1 MERDEVI
8 PLRDHWLFAELP
20 PDEAERAM
28 QAVQEVQFRPGDIL
42 VRQGDSSDGV
52 FLLGSGSLHVSATN
66 DRGAAF
72 LNLIHAGEVLGEMG
86 ALDGEPRSATAVAVT
101 DGIAYF
107 IPAEMFHG
115 LIRQSKEACYR
126 LLMLMVARQ
135 RRTNERLMQ
144 LPPQGPVWRRTIHIT
159 P

>member
-1 MERDEVI
+1 MESEEII
-8 PLRDHWLFAELP
+8 PLKEHWLFAELTP
-20 PDEAERAM
+20 EAADRAIGS
-28 QAVQEVQFRPGDIL
+28 VREIQFRPGDVL
-42 VRQGDSSDGV
+42 VRQGDPSDGV
-52 FLLGSGSLHVSATN
+52 FLVGAGSLHISATN

-101 DGIAYF
+101 NGTAYF
-107 IPAEMFHG
+107 IPADVFHD
-115 LIRQSKEACYR
+115 LIKESKEACYR
-126 LLMLMVARQ
+126 LLMLLVGRQ

-144 LPPQGPVWRRTIHIT
+144 LPPQGPVWRRTIQIT